1 MKVGDL
7 VVPRKGPDSPADH
20 WRNDET
26 VGVVAEIC
34 GYADD
39 EGAGAGVKQIW
50 VRWSNHSDWSY
61 EYSDGVE
68 VISASR

>member
-20 WRNDET
+20 WRDDET
-26 VGVVAEIC
+26 VGLVTEVS
-34 GYADD
+34 ADT
-39 EGAGAGVKQIW
+39 AGDGTKQIW
-50 VRWSNHSDWSY
+50 VRWFGHSDWSF

-68 VISASR
+68 VISESR